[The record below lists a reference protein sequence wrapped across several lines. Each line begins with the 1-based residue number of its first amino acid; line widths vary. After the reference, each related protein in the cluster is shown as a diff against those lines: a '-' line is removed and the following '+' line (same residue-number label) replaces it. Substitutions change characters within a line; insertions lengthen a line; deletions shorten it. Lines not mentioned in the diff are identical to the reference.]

1 MSSSPTTTTTPDPAP
16 LDMDAQTRL
25 GKLYHMV
32 LREVEDESALTEI
45 DSGLYRE
52 MSEFIG
58 NLSRQEYAGV
68 EDEVKAQAIAVSSG
82 LVSML
87 LRTRLEK
94 ASKLRAASGAE
105 EDSYVMQ
112 RLLDEEKY
120 ILDSEEERDERREI
134 ILSATKSG
142 RSKLL
147 ESISERHKADRI
159 VVRFLKDVEQMVGA
173 DMSMYGP
180 FRAEDIA
187 TIPHEN
193 AQALIS
199 GRSAARVRW
208 ED

>member
-1 MSSSPTTTTTPDPAP
+1 MPGW
-16 LDMDAQTRL
+16 R
-25 GKLYHMV
+25 
-32 LREVEDESALTEI
+32 
-45 DSGLYRE
+45 
-52 MSEFIG
+52 
-58 NLSRQEYAGV
+58 
-68 EDEVKAQAIAVSSG
+68 DEVKDQAIAVSSG

-105 EDSYVMQ
+105 EASHVMQ

-159 VVRFLKDVEQMVGA
+159 VVRFLKDAEQMVGA

-199 GRSAARVRW
+199 ERSAARVRW

>member
-1 MSSSPTTTTTPDPAP
+1 MSGSPTSTSPSDPAP

-68 EDEVKAQAIAVSSG
+68 EDEVKDQAIAVSSG

-94 ASKLRAASGAE
+94 ASKLRAASGTE
-105 EDSYVMQ
+105 EASYVMQ

-159 VVRFLKDVEQMVGA
+159 VVRLLKDVEQMVGA
-173 DMSMYGP
+173 DMNMYGP

-199 GRSAARVRW
+199 ERSAARVRW

>member
-1 MSSSPTTTTTPDPAP
+1 MSGSPTSTSPPDPAP

-105 EDSYVMQ
+105 EASYVMQ

-159 VVRFLKDVEQMVGA
+159 AVRLLKDVEQMVGA
-173 DMSMYGP
+173 DMNMYGP

-199 GRSAARVRW
+199 ERSAARVRW

>member
-1 MSSSPTTTTTPDPAP
+1 MSSSPPPSPSPDPAP

-45 DSGLYRE
+45 DAGLYRE

-58 NLSRQEYAGV
+58 NLSRQEYSGV

-105 EDSYVMQ
+105 EASHVMQ

-142 RSKLL
+142 RSRLL

-159 VVRFLKDVEQMVGA
+159 VVRFLKDVGQMVGA
-173 DMSMYGP
+173 DMSTYGP

-199 GRSAARVRW
+199 ERSAARVRW

>member
-1 MSSSPTTTTTPDPAP
+1 MSGSPSSPSSADPAP

-94 ASKLRAASGAE
+94 ASKLRAASGTEGA
-105 EDSYVMQ
+105 SYVMQ

-159 VVRFLKDVEQMVGA
+159 VVRLLKDVEQMVGA
-173 DMSMYGP
+173 DMNMYGP

-199 GRSAARVRW
+199 ERSAARVRW